1 VSALLNIRRLLV
13 MVLGLGLFAMAA
25 RSITDP
31 DIWWHLR
38 TGELILSTHSVP
50 RTDPFSFTRFGQ
62 PWVAHEWLSDVLIYG
77 LYRIGGWGGLIVP
90 FGVITA
96 MALLLIF
103 VRCAGRPYVAAIA
116 TIWAAAASAPT
127 WGVRPQML
135 SFLLASLFLLILE
148 RASERPKMVW
158 WTVPLT
164 WLWLNLHA
172 EFALGIALMLL
183 FLAGTALDVGF
194 GVDQWDE
201 RKPFLR
207 NLGGAILACLAVVPL
222 NPNGF
227 RMYWYPLET
236 LQSPA
241 MQSYIDEWFS
251 PNFHQLR
258 HLPFL
263 LMLLA
268 IVAALPLSG
277 RRIRPRELLLLLVMT
292 AAALHSI
299 RHVAIFALVATP
311 VLSSL
316 LLGWLEKTGLSQ
328 RLTTK
333 EHPTHPPRQ
342 ALHTVV
348 LLAFLAFT
356 TVRVGAVL
364 LGQPQLEAMRFPA
377 AAVSFLAA
385 QRPPRPL
392 LNHYDWGGYLIW
404 KLYPQYQVYVD
415 GRADLYGDAF
425 LYAHASSF
433 YLTDGWRNAIE
444 HWQIQ
449 TVLLPPGAP
458 LVNGLLA
465 SHGWK
470 QIYGDNQAV
479 ILTRSH

>member
-1 VSALLNIRRLLV
+1 VSALLNIRRVLV

-38 TGELILSTHSVP
+38 TGELILATHSVP
-50 RTDPFSFTRFGQ
+50 HTDPFSFTRFGQ

-77 LYRIGGWGGLIVP
+77 LYRAAGWGGLIVP
-90 FGVITA
+90 FGAITA
-96 MALLLIF
+96 AALLLIF

-135 SFLLASLFLLILE
+135 SFLLASLFWLILE
-148 RASERPKMVW
+148 RASEHPKLVW

-164 WLWLNLHA
+164 LLWLNLHA

-183 FLAGTALDVGF
+183 FLVGTAMDVAFGF
-194 GVDQWDE
+194 EGWE
-201 RKPFLR
+201 KAKPFLR
-207 NLGGAILACLAVVPL
+207 NLGWSILACLAVVPL
-222 NPNGF
+222 NPNGL
-227 RMYWYPLET
+227 RMYWYPVET

-277 RRIRPRELLLLLVMT
+277 RRLRPRELLLLLVMT

-299 RHVAIFALVATP
+299 RHIAIFALVAAP
-311 VLSSL
+311 ILSSL

-333 EHPTHPPRQ
+333 NHKTHGRRL
-342 ALHTVV
+342 ALHAVV
-348 LLAFLAFT
+348 LLSFLAFT
-356 TVRVGAVL
+356 AVRVGSVL
-364 LGQPQLEAMRFPA
+364 LEQPQLEAARFPA

-385 QRPPRPL
+385 QRPPGPL

-404 KLYPQYQVYVD
+404 KLYPEYQVYVD
-415 GRADLYGDAF
+415 GRADLYGDSF

-433 YLTDGWRNAIE
+433 YLTDGWRKAIE
-444 HWQIQ
+444 RWQIQ

-458 LVNGLLA
+458 LISGLLA
-465 SHGWK
+465 SSGWK
-470 QIYGDNQAV
+470 QIYGDSQAV
-479 ILTRSH
+479 ILTRSR